1 MESTFL
7 SIPDNFP
14 VLDKTGNGPY
24 NMFLLHSM
32 AFGVILEDL
41 SEDFSQNGYKYNGN
55 FPDFLQFQVI
65 GESRALR
72 SGVWFRANNLMIMMT
87 QHNFC
92 LLFD

>member
-7 SIPDNFP
+7 NIPDNFP

-41 SEDFSQNGYKYNGN
+41 SPFLRILVKMATMVI
-55 FPDFLQFQVI
+55 FLIFLQFQVI
-65 GESRALR
+65 L
-72 SGVWFRANNLMIMMT
+72 VT
-87 QHNFC
+87 QIA
-92 LLFD
+92 